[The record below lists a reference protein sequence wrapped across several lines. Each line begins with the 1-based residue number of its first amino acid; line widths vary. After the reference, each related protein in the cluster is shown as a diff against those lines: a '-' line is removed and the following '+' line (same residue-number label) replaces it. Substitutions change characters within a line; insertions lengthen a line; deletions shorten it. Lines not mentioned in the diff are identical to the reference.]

1 MRYRRGFIAL
11 SDDRDIP
18 MLVTIRNAR
27 AITCDQICTLLLNN
41 GPETCRRSV
50 LWRLDRLE
58 RNGLVERID
67 CGRLLSE
74 PVFAVT
80 HSGLELLELRG
91 HALVSLPSTAK
102 DIVRRSQV
110 LHSVELAEICA
121 ALTAAHV
128 LISWQWEL
136 EVLSQNLVYGG
147 ECTKDFDALV
157 KVSDGNRIKGF
168 AIEFERT
175 AKGTARYGDL
185 RKVLDAANGVDTILY
200 LTPDPSIL
208 YLLAVELRSVNK
220 RIGLALS
227 RAFRSSLLSTNVL
240 TNTSAN
246 DVVTFREFLFG

>member
-11 SDDRDIP
+11 SDERDVP
-18 MLVTIRNAR
+18 MLLAIRNAR
-27 AITCDQICTLLLNN
+27 AITCDQISTLLLNN
-41 GPETCRRSV
+41 GTEKCRRSV

-58 RNGLVERID
+58 HHGFVERID
-67 CGRLLSE
+67 CGRLLPG
-74 PVFAVT
+74 PVFAIT
-80 HSGLELLELRG
+80 RSGLELLELRG
-91 HALVSLPSTAK
+91 HALLSLPSTTK

-110 LHSVELAEICA
+110 LHSVELARICT

-136 EVLSQNLVYGG
+136 EVLSQNLVYGS

-157 KVSDGNRIKGF
+157 EVSDGDHIRSF
-168 AIEFERT
+168 AFEFERT

-185 RKVLDAANGVDTILY
+185 RKVLGAANGVDTILY

-208 YLLAVELRSVNK
+208 YLLAIELRSVNK
-220 RIGLALS
+220 RIGFALS
-227 RAFRSSLLSTNVL
+227 RTFRSSLLSTNII

>member
-18 MLVTIRNAR
+18 MLLVIRNAR
-27 AITCDQICTLLLNN
+27 AITCDQLSTLLLNN

-50 LWRLDRLE
+50 HWRLGRLE

-67 CGRLLSE
+67 CGRLLPE
-74 PVFAVT
+74 PVYAIT
-80 HSGLELLELRG
+80 RSGLELLELRG
-91 HALVSLPSTAK
+91 HALLSLPSTTRE
-102 DIVRRSQV
+102 IVRRSQV
-110 LHSVELAEICA
+110 LHAVELAGICA

-128 LISWQWEL
+128 LITWQWEL

-147 ECTKDFDALV
+147 DCTKDFDALV
-157 KVSDGNRIKGF
+157 KVSDGDRIKSF

-175 AKGTARYGDL
+175 AKGTARYGDV
-185 RKVLDAANGVDTILY
+185 RKVLDAANGVDTVLY

-220 RIGLALS
+220 RIGFALS
-227 RAFRSSLLSTNVL
+227 RAFQSSLLSTNVI
-240 TNTSAN
+240 TNTTAN

>member
-18 MLVTIRNAR
+18 MLLVIRNAR
-27 AITCDQICTLLLNN
+27 AITCDRLSTLLLNN

-50 LWRLDRLE
+50 HWRLGRLE

-67 CGRLLSE
+67 CGRLLPE
-74 PVFAVT
+74 PVYAIT
-80 HSGLELLELRG
+80 RSGLELLELRG
-91 HALVSLPSTAK
+91 HALLSLPSTTRE
-102 DIVRRSQV
+102 IVRRSQV
-110 LHSVELAEICA
+110 LHAVELAGICA

-128 LISWQWEL
+128 LITWQWEL

-147 ECTKDFDALV
+147 DCTKDFDALV
-157 KVSDGNRIKGF
+157 KVSDGDRIKSF

-175 AKGTARYGDL
+175 AKGTARYADV
-185 RKVLDAANGVDTILY
+185 RKVLDVANGVDTILY

-208 YLLAVELRSVNK
+208 YLLAVELRPVNK
-220 RIGLALS
+220 RIGFALS
-227 RAFRSSLLSTNVL
+227 RAFRSSLLSTNVI
-240 TNTSAN
+240 TNTTAN

>member
-27 AITCDQICTLLLNN
+27 AITCDQICALLLNN

-67 CGRLLSE
+67 CVRLLPE
-74 PVFAVT
+74 PVFAIT
-80 HSGLELLELRG
+80 RSGLELLELRG
-91 HALVSLPSTAK
+91 HALISLPSTIK
-102 DIVRRSQV
+102 EIVRRSQV
-110 LHSVELAEICA
+110 LHSVELAGICA
-121 ALTAAHV
+121 ALTAAGM
-128 LISWQWEL
+128 LKSWQWEL
-136 EVLSQNLVYGG
+136 EVLSKNLVYGSG
-147 ECTKDFDALV
+147 CAKDFDALAE
-157 KVSDGNRIKGF
+157 VSDGNRVRSF

-175 AKGTARYGDL
+175 AKGSARYGEL
-185 RKVLDAANGVDTILY
+185 RKVLGAENGVHTILY

-208 YLLAVELRSVNK
+208 YLLAVELRRVNK
-220 RIGLALS
+220 RIGFALS
-227 RAFRSSLLSTNVL
+227 RSFRSDLLSTNVL
-240 TNTSAN
+240 TNTEAN